1 MQPMNDIASGR
12 VGSMLN
18 QPPSSQLS
26 PESTNEMGWNVEL
39 LFAPLQ
45 MFGG

>member
-18 QPPSSQLS
+18 QPPPSELS
-26 PESTNEMGWNVEL
+26 LESTDEVGWNVEL
-39 LFAPLQ
+39 LFATLQ